1 MNPATKPRLPAS
13 RRHEFVAASDA
24 PRFNPDF
31 VRRPRLIEALLESPP
46 ARLVTLTAPAGYSKT
61 TCLAEWAVHERR
73 PFAWVAVNR
82 RHNDEVLLITSI
94 VEALEEIEAI
104 DPRVRASLAGPNP
117 AISTVVL
124 PRLGRSLQERIQPFV
139 LAMDDFH
146 VLTSTK
152 ALEVLETVLEYLP
165 DGSQLAIASRAEP
178 PLPLG
183 RMRAHRQLVE
193 LTEPQ
198 LAMTKAESGEL
209 LSKVGLEPSSAQ
221 LDVLFERT
229 EGWPAALYL
238 VGLSLADQPNMS
250 AAIAS
255 FAGDDRIVA
264 DYIRDEFLAAT
275 SPARLRFLT
284 RSSIVEELSGPLC
297 DAVLERSG
305 SAGVLRELARSNS
318 LVVRLDRSGSGYR
331 YHHLFAEMLKGEL
344 RRREP
349 EIEPKLHARV
359 SRWYAAHFDADRAI
373 DHAIAAG
380 DVRWTGELIWRAFPE
395 ISGRGRIATLDRWL
409 DTLGD
414 DRIAASGPLSLATA
428 HRHLVLGRGD
438 RAAHWARVAVASA
451 DSSAKGGSSIQADI
465 HLLDATLAL
474 DGVVRMGQDAE
485 RGSELHPSESPWQ
498 SPCFLYRGVS
508 SHLSGHPERAVPL
521 LQESAR
527 RGAVASPIIQV
538 LSLAQLCLI
547 AVEDDDW
554 EAGSRLVAQARDQVS
569 RCGLIDY
576 PSILIVHA
584 ASALVRAREGKVER
598 AEADFAQ
605 AMRLLALLAD
615 FPPWY
620 EVEARLVLFRAGI
633 RLDNL
638 DGGRV
643 LLDEASRLM
652 ERTPD
657 ATILRGWLDESRA
670 SLESASA
677 EGRGRDWSLTRAELR
692 TLQYLPSHLSFRQIA
707 ERIHVSPNTV
717 KTQAQAVYRKLDASS
732 RAEAVEI
739 ARGAGLLDTDPLKEN

>member
-1 MNPATKPRLPAS
+1 MTRSAARTRFGISERTPLIISGVPTAFPTARIFSSTACTTRRRTRWRRSRTSWAHTAASAAGRVTRSRWCRARGARRGAPTSASIGFPLRREVGHGRRQAHQAMNPATKPRLPAS
-13 RRHEFVAASDA
+13 RRQEFVAASDA

-124 PRLGRSLQERIQPFV
+124 PRLGRSLRERIQPFV

-198 LAMTKAESGEL
+198 LSMTKAESGEL

-264 DYIRDEFLAAT
+264 DYIRDEFLATT

-284 RSSIVEELSGPLC
+284 RSSVVEALSGPLC
-297 DAVLERSG
+297 DAMLER
-305 SAGVLRELARSNS
+305 
-318 LVVRLDRSGSGYR
+318 
-331 YHHLFAEMLKGEL
+331 EL
-344 RRREP
+344 RRQEP
-349 EIEPKLHARV
+349 EIEPKLHARA

-380 DVRWTGELIWRAFPE
+380 DVRWTGELSWRALSPM
-395 ISGRGRIATLDRWL
+395 SGRGRNA
-409 DTLGD
+409 
-414 DRIAASGPLSLATA
+414 
-428 HRHLVLGRGD
+428 
-438 RAAHWARVAVASA
+438 
-451 DSSAKGGSSIQADI
+451 
-465 HLLDATLAL
+465 
-474 DGVVRMGQDAE
+474 
-485 RGSELHPSESPWQ
+485 
-498 SPCFLYRGVS
+498 
-508 SHLSGHPERAVPL
+508 
-521 LQESAR
+521 
-527 RGAVASPIIQV
+527 
-538 LSLAQLCLI
+538 
-547 AVEDDDW
+547 
-554 EAGSRLVAQARDQVS
+554 
-569 RCGLIDY
+569 
-576 PSILIVHA
+576 
-584 ASALVRAREGKVER
+584 
-598 AEADFAQ
+598 
-605 AMRLLALLAD
+605 
-615 FPPWY
+615 
-620 EVEARLVLFRAGI
+620 
-633 RLDNL
+633 
-638 DGGRV
+638 
-643 LLDEASRLM
+643 
-652 ERTPD
+652 TPD
-657 ATILRGWLDESRA
+657 PW
-670 SLESASA
+670 A
-677 EGRGRDWSLTRAELR
+677 ET
-692 TLQYLPSHLSFRQIA
+692 
-707 ERIHVSPNTV
+707 
-717 KTQAQAVYRKLDASS
+717 
-732 RAEAVEI
+732 
-739 ARGAGLLDTDPLKEN
+739 